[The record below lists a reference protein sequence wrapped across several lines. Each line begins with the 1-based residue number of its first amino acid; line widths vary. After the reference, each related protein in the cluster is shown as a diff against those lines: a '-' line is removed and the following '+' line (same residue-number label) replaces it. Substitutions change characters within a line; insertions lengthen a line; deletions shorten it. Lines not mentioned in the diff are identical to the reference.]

1 MFFMKFQ
8 PPYAYIFMDKF
19 KIDFLKT
26 QKFQPFVWFRYI
38 DDVFFIWTH
47 GKEELESFIKE
58 LNSFID
64 HIKFTFESNKENIN
78 FLENINLSNSHLLTN
93 MYIKPTDC
101 HQYLDYSSSYS
112 NHIKRSIF
120 YCQSLRA
127 KRLFSLE
134 SEFLKPC
141 TKMKSWFL
149 KRGYP

>member
-1 MFFMKFQ
+1 MKFQ

-26 QKFQPFVWFRYI
+26 QKLQPFVWFRYI

-78 FLENINLSNSHLLTN
+78 FLENVNLSNSHLMTN
-93 MYIKPTDC
+93 LYIKPTDC
-101 HQYLDYSSSYS
+101 HQYLDYSSSHP
-112 NHIKRSIF
+112 NHIK
-120 YCQSLRA
+120 
-127 KRLFSLE
+127 
-134 SEFLKPC
+134 P
-141 TKMKSWFL
+141 
-149 KRGYP
+149 